1 MKSSQAGMASG
12 CVTWFIVFLLLGSC
26 LVPVGV
32 IVGGITS
39 GLNADFVTRTL
50 GPYMCPEGSTAE
62 VHTFTTAGRDVTG
75 FGTLTTAYEA
85 RCVNTNGVIV
95 KDLGPTLGFIWT
107 GIVAAIGFIAALL
120 LAFLSAA
127 PVGAIVGNFLN
138 HQANV

>member
-12 CVTWFIVFLLLGSC
+12 CVTWLIVFLLLGSC

-50 GPYMCPEGSTAE
+50 GPYMCPEGSAAE
-62 VHTFTTAGRDVTG
+62 VHTYTTAGRDVTG

-85 RCVNTNGVIV
+85 RCVDANGNMV
-95 KDLGPTLGFIWT
+95 KDLGPTLGFT
-107 GIVAAIGFIAALL
+107 GPG
-120 LAFLSAA
+120 
-127 PVGAIVGNFLN
+127 
-138 HQANV
+138 